1 MCCKLAGE
9 FPSGVPPPPH
19 TSYDLTI
26 AYRFFIHVREVIM
39 VIIYVV
45 ILMIMLLFKNQARSL
60 LEALVKLIIALSD
73 AICKSIK

>member
-1 MCCKLAGE
+1 MCCKLASE

-26 AYRFFIHVREVIM
+26 AYRFSINRSTIMFIVY
-39 VIIYVV
+39 IIVLLV
-45 ILMIMLLFKNQARSL
+45 MILFKQQAKAL
-60 LEALVKLIIALSD
+60 LEALIKLVVALAD